1 MQPLSCYNMNAAF
14 FACQEWRSKDHQTS
28 LMSERSACIQVK
40 MGTLCFDCL
49 FWGLL
54 CGGCSAFRL
63 IKLPS
68 ADNRKRRREVPCQHQ
83 SQFLRHTQDVLAFL
97 FTGRRRGCLA
107 GIGFCPQPENLPE
120 WRKLALLRYTRCV
133 CRVNR
138 RSTPDNDCSI
148 RD

>member
-14 FACQEWRSKDHQTS
+14 FACQKWRSNDQQIS
-28 LMSERSACIQVK
+28 LVSERSACIQVK
-40 MGTLCFDCL
+40 MGKLCLNCL
-49 FWGLL
+49 FFGLL
-54 CGGCSAFRL
+54 CDGCSVFRL
-63 IKLPS
+63 VKLPS

-83 SQFLRHTQDVLAFL
+83 SQVLRHTQDVLTFL

-120 WRKLALLRYTRCV
+120 RRKLALLRHTRCV